1 MIISKNLVEKVKRG
15 RTVLFL
21 GAGAL
26 FGAKLTN
33 HDVPTGDKLG
43 QLLSERF
50 LSNEYEGYSLAQIS
64 ELAISEHGIYDV
76 QEYIKD
82 IFEDITPAEFHR
94 KLPEFQWKAI
104 FTTNYDRLIEIC
116 YEQASEHKQRLK
128 TILSNEDNLAE
139 TSTTNDIINYVK
151 LHGCITRTKDPR
163 LPLILTV
170 EQYNNYENNR
180 ENLFKYLYELAI
192 EYSIIFVGHSLQD
205 ANIRNIISMV
215 SSNVPQGQRHYL
227 IKPGMK
233 TPEKNLWSSK
243 KIEPIDM
250 TFKDF
255 IYAIDKETAEC
266 NKFEFLIRPQSTHKI
281 QKIFNSNISPSEE
294 LIRFLTNCAEY
305 IKEDMAYIQ
314 SKPDDFYRGS
324 DLGWY
329 PIADSLPINR
339 SISERFFEE
348 VILKPDAERT
358 DKSELILVKAEAGA
372 GKTVFLRQMAWK
384 MKDLGFGC
392 ALWINNS
399 EQVNFESLKEIYSKS
414 TERIFLFWDD
424 ASLHIQKMNFILKQS
439 IREQLPITII
449 TAERYNEWN
458 SRCESIK
465 DYVSA
470 TYILNN
476 LSIREIEDL
485 ISKLE
490 LHDCLGP
497 NLKSKSRADRLKEF
511 TINFE
516 RQLLVALHEATM
528 GEPFEDII
536 FNEYESIEPI
546 QAKTIYRTI
555 CTLNRLRVPVRAGL
569 IARMFNISFDEFKDK
584 FFLPLE
590 KVVLWE
596 NTESDDIHYRSRH
609 PEIAEIVFG
618 RSFSTALER
627 YKEYIAIIDKINTSF
642 ESDRISF
649 RHLIKAKSLH
659 EIFPNHDDV
668 ANIYSYALDVIGE
681 DPYILQQMAIFER
694 IRPSGNLN
702 NAIDLLQS
710 ALDKAPYDSSIYH
723 SLATIWRDK
732 ANSASDA
739 YTRIKF
745 RGEAKKNIDL
755 STSKFGLSSYNAATA
770 IELSIDNFKDLLID
784 NTVSE
789 RVIDDYLIKIEELIL
804 SAKQKFPEDG
814 FISTLEASLASI
826 LDDNKRVMTSLS
838 NAFNENNRDPLIA
851 IRLSKIYI
859 DSKNPEAALKILK
872 DAIERRRSHH
882 RLNFQYAETLRELE
896 LADTETLIYYYRRS
910 FTPSDQNYK
919 AQFWFARFAYESN
932 NAKEKQL
939 AKETFF
945 SLQRIRISA
954 EEKNRVRDYTGGE
967 QTPKYCYGCIKS
979 ISSNFGIITVDGA
992 GDDVYF
998 PSTEV
1003 ENELWDVLK
1012 IGDRMKFFIGY
1023 RYSGPICCKIVPY

>member
-1 MIISKNLVEKVKRG
+1 MTLSQSLVEKIKRG
-15 RTVLFL
+15 RAVLFL

-26 FGAKLTN
+26 FGAKLTKN
-33 HDVPTGDKLG
+33 DVPTGDKLG
-43 QLLSERF
+43 QLLSKRF
-50 LSNEYEGYSLAQIS
+50 LSDEYEGYSLSQIS

-76 QEYIKD
+76 QEYIRE
-82 IFEDITPAEFHR
+82 IFEDIIPAEFHS
-94 KLPEFQWKAI
+94 KIPEFQWKAI

-116 YEQASEHKQRLK
+116 YERTHGTKQRLK
-128 TILSNEDNLAE
+128 TVLSNEDNLTE
-139 TSTTNDIINYVK
+139 TNTTNDIINYVK

-170 EQYNNYENNR
+170 EQYNNYEENR
-180 ENLFKYLYELAI
+180 ENLFKYLYELAV
-192 EYSIIFVGHSLQD
+192 EYSIIFIGHSLQD
-205 ANIRNIISMV
+205 ANIRNIISLV
-215 SSNVPQGQRHYL
+215 SAKVPQGQRHYL

-233 TPEKNLWSSK
+233 VPERNLWSSK

-250 TFKDF
+250 TFRDF
-255 IYAIDKETAEC
+255 IYAIEKETTNYNNFEC
-266 NKFEFLIRPQSTHKI
+266 LIKPQSTHKI
-281 QKIFNSNISPSEE
+281 QRIFNTNTPPSED

-305 IKEDMAYIQ
+305 IKEDVAYIQ
-314 SKPDDFYRGS
+314 NKPDNFYRGS

-329 PIADSLPINR
+329 PIVDSLPINR
-339 SISERFFEE
+339 SIAERFFEE
-348 VILKPDAERT
+348 VILKPDAERS

-372 GKTVFLRQMAWK
+372 GKTVFLRQMAWR

-399 EQVNFESLKEIYSKS
+399 EQVNFDSLKEIYSKS
-414 TERIFLFWDD
+414 TERVFIFWDD
-424 ASLHIQKMNFILKQS
+424 ASLHIQKMHLILKQS

-449 TAERYNEWN
+449 TAERYSEWN

-465 DYVSA
+465 DYVSS

-485 ISKLE
+485 IGKLE

-497 NLKSKSRADRLKEF
+497 NLKNKSRTDRLKEF

-546 QAKTIYRTI
+546 QARTIYRTI

-569 IARMFNISFDEFKDK
+569 IARMFNISFDEFKDR

-596 NTESDDIHYRSRH
+596 STGSDDAHYRARH
-609 PEIAEIVFG
+609 SEIAEIVFS
-618 RSFSTALER
+618 RAFSTTLER
-627 YKEYIAIIDKINTSF
+627 YKEYIDIIDKINTSF

-659 EIFPNHDDV
+659 DIFPNHDDV
-668 ANIYSYALDVIGE
+668 ENIYSYAIDIIGE

-694 IRPSGNLN
+694 IRPNGNLN
-702 NAIDLLQS
+702 NAIELLHS
-710 ALDKAPYDSSIYH
+710 ALEKAPYDSSIYH

-732 ANSASDA
+732 ANSSPDA

-745 RGEAKKNIDL
+745 RGEAKKNIDI

-770 IELSIDNFKDLLID
+770 IELSIDNFKDLLSDDSI
-784 NTVSE
+784 SE
-789 RVIDDYLIKIEELIL
+789 RVIDDSLIKIEELIL

-826 LDDNKRVMTSLS
+826 LNDNKRVMTSLS
-838 NAFNENNRDPLIA
+838 KAFNENNRDPLIA

-859 DSKNPEAALKILK
+859 ESNNPDAAIKILK

-882 RLNFQYAETLRELE
+882 RLNFQYAEILRNLGLE
-896 LADTETLIYYYRRS
+896 DTETLIYYYRRS

-919 AQFWFARFAYESN
+919 AQFWFARFSFESN
-932 NAKEKQL
+932 NVKEKQL
-939 AKETFF
+939 AKDTFA
-945 SLQRIRISA
+945 SLKRIRIST
-954 EEKNRVRDYTGGE
+954 EEKNKVRDYVGGE
-967 QTPKYCYGCIKS
+967 QNPKYCYGCIKS
-979 ISSNFGIITVDGA
+979 IYSDFGIITVDGA
-992 GDDVYF
+992 GDEIYF
-998 PSTEV
+998 PYYEV
-1003 ENELWDVLK
+1003 ENDLWDVLK

-1023 RYSGPICCKIVPY
+1023 RYSGPICCKMVPY

>member
-1 MIISKNLVEKVKRG
+1 MTLSTSLIEKIKRG

-21 GAGAL
+21 GSGAL
-26 FGAKLTN
+26 IGAKLN
-33 HDVPTGDKLG
+33 VHDAPTGEKLG

-50 LSNEYEGYSLAQIS
+50 LNNEYGGYSLAQIA

-76 QEYIKD
+76 QEYIRE
-82 IFEDITPAEFHR
+82 IFENIIPADFHS
-94 KLPEFQWKAI
+94 KIPDFQWKAI
-104 FTTNYDRLIEIC
+104 FTTNYDRLVETC
-116 YEQASEHKQRLK
+116 YERTNGNRQRLK
-128 TILSNEDNLAE
+128 TILSNEDDFAE
-139 TSTTNDIINYVK
+139 VNTTNDVINYVK
-151 LHGCITRTKDPR
+151 LHGCITRTKDSK

-170 EQYNNYENNR
+170 EQYNKYEENR
-180 ENLFKYLYELAI
+180 ENLFKYLYELAV
-192 EYSIIFVGHSLQD
+192 EYSIIFIGHSLQD
-205 ANIRNIISMV
+205 ANIRNIISLV

-233 TPEKNLWSSK
+233 APEINLWSSK

-255 IYAIDKETAEC
+255 IFAIEERTAGC
-266 NKFEFLIRPQSTHKI
+266 NKFEFLIKPQSTHKI
-281 QKIFNSNISPSEE
+281 QRIFNSNTPPSDD
-294 LIRFLTNCAEY
+294 LIRFLTNCADY
-305 IKEDMAYIQ
+305 IKDDVSYLQ
-314 SKPDDFYRGS
+314 NTPDNFYRGS

-339 SISERFFEE
+339 SISESFFEE
-348 VILKPDAERT
+348 VILKPDTERT

-399 EQVNFESLKEIYSKS
+399 EQINFDSLKEIYSKS

-424 ASLHIQKMNFILKQS
+424 ASLHIQKMHFILRQS
-439 IREQLPITII
+439 IREQLPISII

-470 TYILNN
+470 TYTLNN

-497 NLKSKSRADRLKEF
+497 NLKNKSRADRLKEF

-546 QAKTIYRTI
+546 QARTIYRTI

-569 IARMFNISFDEFKDK
+569 IARMFNINFSEFKEK

-596 NTESDDIHYRSRH
+596 NTGGDDIHYRSRH
-609 PEIAEIVFG
+609 PEIAEIVFN
-618 RSFSTALER
+618 RSFSTTLER
-627 YKEYIAIIDKINTSF
+627 YKEYIDIIDKINTSF

-659 EIFPNHDDV
+659 DIFPNHDDV
-668 ANIYSYALDVIGE
+668 ANIYSYALDIIGS

-694 IRPSGNLN
+694 IRPNGNLN
-702 NAIDLLQS
+702 NAIELLHS

-732 ANSASDA
+732 ANMAPDA

-745 RGEAKKNIDL
+745 RGEAKKNIDI

-770 IELSIDNFKDLLID
+770 IELSIDNFKDLLSDETI
-784 NTVSE
+784 SE
-789 RVIDDYLIKIEELIL
+789 RVIDDSLVKIEELIL

-826 LDDNKRVMTSLS
+826 LDDNKRVMASLS
-838 NAFNENNRDPLIA
+838 KAFNENNRDPLIA

-859 DSKNPEAALKILK
+859 ENKNLDAALKILK
-872 DAIERRRSHH
+872 DALERRRSHH
-882 RLNFQYAETLRELE
+882 RLNFQYAETLRDIGST
-896 LADTETLIYYYRRS
+896 DTETLIYYYRRA

-919 AQFWFARFAYESN
+919 AQFWFARFAYESHN
-932 NAKEKQL
+932 LKEKQL
-939 AKETFF
+939 AKDTF
-945 SLQRIRISA
+945 LYLKRIRISA
-954 EEKNRVRDYTGGE
+954 EEKNKVRDYIGGE
-967 QTPKYCYGCIKS
+967 HTPKYCYGCIKS
-979 ISSNFGIITVDGA
+979 LCSDFGIITVDGA

-998 PSTEV
+998 PSSEV
-1003 ENELWDVLK
+1003 ENELWGVLK
-1012 IGDRMKFFIGY
+1012 VGDRMKFYIGY
-1023 RYSGPICCKIVPY
+1023 RYSGPICCKMTPC